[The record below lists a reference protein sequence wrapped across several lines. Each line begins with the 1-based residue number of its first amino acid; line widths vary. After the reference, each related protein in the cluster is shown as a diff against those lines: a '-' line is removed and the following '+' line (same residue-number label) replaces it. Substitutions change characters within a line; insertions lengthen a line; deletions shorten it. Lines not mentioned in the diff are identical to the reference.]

1 VMLLENGV
9 VRATGVPE
17 DVVDL
22 YRETAVV

>member
-1 VMLLENGV
+1 MLLENGV